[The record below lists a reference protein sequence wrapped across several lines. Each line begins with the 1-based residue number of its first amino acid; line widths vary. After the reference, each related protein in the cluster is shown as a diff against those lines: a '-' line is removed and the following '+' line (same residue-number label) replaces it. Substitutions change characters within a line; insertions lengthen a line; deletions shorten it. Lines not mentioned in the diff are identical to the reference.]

1 METEAQRTISLAKT
15 EFREGY
21 NHADVDRVL
30 SVFASE
36 FTDFSEDTPSFYGDE
51 APKAL
56 RQRLRELFS
65 KYRAEM
71 AVIIIDI
78 AEAGDS
84 AVDFGWHKLTLTP
97 KNGGE
102 PLRIKYRYYE
112 TWKRQ
117 PDGKWKIDFVI
128 TNRELPPQMLPKNRS

>member
-1 METEAQRTISLAKT
+1 METPVQRAISLAKT
-15 EFREGY
+15 EYREGF
-21 NHADVDRVL
+21 NSGDVERVM
-30 SVFASE
+30 SVYAPE
-36 FTDFSEDTPSFYGDE
+36 FIDFSEDTPSFFADE

-56 RQRLRELFS
+56 RLRLGEMFS
-65 KYRAEM
+65 KYQAEM

-78 AEAGDS
+78 AESGDS

-102 PLRIKYRYYE
+102 PVRLKYRYYE

-117 PDGKWKIDFVI
+117 TGGNWKIDFVI
-128 TNRELPPQMLPKNRS
+128 TNRELPPRMLPEKGD

>member
-1 METEAQRTISLAKT
+1 METPVQSAISLAKT
-15 EFREGY
+15 EYREGF
-21 NHADVDRVL
+21 NTGDVERVL
-30 SVFASE
+30 SVYAPE

-51 APKAL
+51 AAKAMRL
-56 RQRLRELFS
+56 RLREMFS
-65 KYRAEM
+65 NYRAEM

-97 KNGGE
+97 KSGGE
-102 PLRIKYRYYE
+102 AQKIKYRYYE

-117 PDGKWKIDFVI
+117 PDGSWKIDFVI
-128 TNRELPPQMLPKNRS
+128 TNRELPPKMLPGNGA